1 MMLSVF
7 SCTYWPFISTGRKSF
22 QIYMIGKYFFPLCGL
37 SFYFPGSVLWNKN
50 FKIFAKSNLSIFQS
64 LNKVRRTALEGD
76 VIWRI
81 RTHKGPGGHPCMRVA
96 ELWVFETK
104 MGERDPCMGAGMG
117 SQNLNE
123 LWAHTAG
130 GSVQVRAQMEWEG
143 FHTVGGVAWP
153 RVLGSKCIE
162 KGFCTGKKTAEM
174 IVLRRNDQI
183 LGIMRARFLTIG
195 ERIKLY

>member
-7 SCTYWPFISTGRKSF
+7 SCTYWPFISIGRKSF

-50 FKIFAKSNLSIFQS
+50 FKILAKSNLSIFQS

-81 RTHKGPGGHPCMRVA
+81 RTHKGPGGHPCMRMA

-104 MGERDPCMGAGMG
+104 MGERDPCMSRYGE
-117 SQNLNE
+117 SE
-123 LWAHTAG
+123 PEWAVSSHSRQLCVGESPDGVRGLSHSGWG
-130 GSVQVRAQMEWEG
+130 GLA
-143 FHTVGGVAWP
+143 
-153 RVLGSKCIE
+153 
-162 KGFCTGKKTAEM
+162 
-174 IVLRRNDQI
+174 
-183 LGIMRARFLTIG
+183 
-195 ERIKLY
+195 